1 MTTDLRPA
9 EAWLPLDVDE
19 QDYVKATFEDM
30 LDTGET
36 VSSVYDV
43 TCEAIDGT
51 DASASSRLSGSAVLD
66 SPEVAQLMAGVV
78 DGVTY
83 LVRFVVNTSASRRL
97 VIAGTVLGT
106 RVGGTAP

>member
-19 QDYVKATFEDM
+19 HDYVKATFEDL
-30 LDTGET
+30 LDPGET
-36 VSSVYDV
+36 VASVYDV

-51 DASASSRLSGSAVLD
+51 DATASSRLSGSAVLE
-66 SPEVAQLMAGVV
+66 SPEVAQLMSDVV
-78 DGVTY
+78 DGVNY
-83 LVRFVVNTSASRRL
+83 LVRFIVTTSAGRRL

-106 RVGGTAP
+106 RVGGAAP